1 MAKAATK
8 AEKIRR
14 RRGRPRIEGAA
25 REPNGRVSRSG
36 IDHGPADVVAL
47 EARRRHLG
55 LTREQAK
62 DQKAGTY
69 IGYLN
74 LLGKRDGLSND
85 QYEAACQ
92 FQSLYRAY
100 QRAIQ
105 SPGRLLDGDGGMAS
119 AEITEAY
126 EEWAKR
132 TKTAYDECRSAIQE
146 AQNEQRQS
154 NLWAALDLCV
164 IQGHHMPHMLGD
176 LRILCNALA
185 RHFRI

>member
-1 MAKAATK
+1 MKARTK
-8 AEKIRR
+8 AERLRR
-14 RRGRPRIEGAA
+14 KKGRKKIEGVA
-25 REPNGRVSRSG
+25 REPNGRISRSG
-36 IDHGPADVVAL
+36 IDHGPADIVAL
-47 EARRRHLG
+47 EARQRHLG

-74 LLGKRDGLSND
+74 ILGRRDGLSDD
-85 QYEAACQ
+85 QYDAAVE
-92 FQSLYRAY
+92 FQSLYLAY

-105 SPGRLLDGDGGMAS
+105 SPGRLLDGEAGIAS
-119 AEITEAY
+119 SEVTDAY
-126 EEWAKR
+126 EEWVKR
-132 TKTAYDECRSAIQE
+132 TRKAYQECRDAIQE
-146 AQNEQRQS
+146 AQFEHRHC

>member
-47 EARRRHLG
+47 DARRRHLG
-55 LTREQAK
+55 LTKDQAR
-62 DQKAGTY
+62 DQKAGSF
-69 IGYLN
+69 IGYLS
-74 LLGKRDGLSND
+74 LLGRRDGLSSD

-126 EEWAKR
+126 EEWAANTIK
-132 TKTAYDECRSAIQE
+132 AYGKCRDAIQE
-146 AQNEQRQS
+146 AQNEQRHT
-154 NLWAALDLCV
+154 NLWAALDYCL
-164 IQGHHMPHMLGD
+164 IREEAHPHMVGD